1 MVMISGNLTK
11 APTLRKTSAGTS
23 VANFYVASN
32 RKFKDKSGF
41 WKEDVC
47 YVGVVAW
54 HQLADSCENFLKKG
68 SAILIEGELQS
79 RSWEGE
85 DGAYR
90 SIVEVKWRDRNRR
103 TVRRGSSRKS
113 TRYGELTWQLQQ
125 RKEHAVLQK
134 TVLYTLILEK

>member
-1 MVMISGNLTK
+1 MTKLKMPELNMVMISGNLTK

-90 SIVEVKWRDRNRR
+90 SIVEVKAHKIQFLNA
-103 TVRRGSSRKS
+103 
-113 TRYGELTWQLQQ
+113 YGETETEELSGDEVHANQQ
-125 RKEHAVLQK
+125 DMEN
-134 TVLYTLILEK
+134 